1 MESAADIRS
10 PHEKALES
18 MVIKREFQLLKI
30 KKDLQAIIDA
40 QSNGHDYD
48 DLYFGIK
55 DIIQDIVPSHPYS
68 YIKLHGSE

>member
-10 PHEKALES
+10 PHEKVLES

-48 DLYFGIK
+48 DLYFGVK
-55 DIIQDIVPSHPYS
+55 DIILENNWHP
-68 YIKLHGSE
+68 LFGSEEDE